1 MELIDGLAP
10 LVQRYDALILDL
22 WGVAHDG
29 RAPYPAALDCLERL
43 EAAGKRRLFL
53 SNAPRRSVAVVPYLS
68 DMGIERGAH
77 FDHLVT
83 SGDLTRAALE
93 GRGDAFHGALGRRY
107 LQIGPE
113 RDRGL
118 LAGLDYAPVAEAD
131 ADFVLE
137 TGLYDDQT
145 ETLADYAALLGRLA
159 ARDLPMVCA
168 NPDLTVMRGA
178 QIIICAGAIAG
189 AYEALG
195 GLVRSHGK
203 PDTSAYD
210 HCLALLGAPE
220 RGRVLA
226 LGDSLRTD
234 IRGANAAGIDVVLV
248 TQGIHAED
256 FAHRDDDGPDL
267 DAVAAACAR
276 EDVQPLAV
284 MRRLDW

>member
-10 LVQRYDALILDL
+10 LVQGYDALILDL

-43 EAAGKRRLFL
+43 GAAGKRRLFL
-53 SNAPRRSVAVVPYLS
+53 SNAPRRAGAVVPVLAE
-68 DMGIERGAH
+68 MGIEAGRH

-118 LAGLDYAPVAEAD
+118 LSGLDYAPVAEAE
-131 ADFVLE
+131 AEFVLE
-137 TGLYDDQT
+137 SGLYDDRT
-145 ETLADYAALLGRLA
+145 ETLDDYAPLLGRLV

-178 QIIICAGAIAG
+178 QIILCAGSIAG

-195 GLVRSHGK
+195 GRVRSHGK
-203 PDTSAYD
+203 PDASAYD

-226 LGDSLRTD
+226 IGDSLRTD
-234 IRGANAAGIDVVLV
+234 IRGANAAGIDVFLV
-248 TQGIHAED
+248 TQGIHADE
-256 FAHRDDDGPDL
+256 FAHSDDGGPDL
-267 DAVAAACAR
+267 AAVAAACER
-276 EDVQPLAV
+276 EDVRPLAV
-284 MRRLDW
+284 MRRLGW